1 MQTITRTIAGHEFTF
16 RVTFE
21 HDHGHGAPWE
31 ECDGHGIV
39 TGWERRDKRPGELV
53 LSEDRGSRRF
63 YDFAE
68 TCRIARRDGWNA
80 APYRDDETPRQRAA
94 KAARADYEYL
104 RAWCG
109 DDWAYVV
116 VTVTLLDGDGDETD
130 ISETLGGVETFRDYH
145 ETAAGELADE
155 IMAGHG
161 TAWGA
166 VSRET
171 FGYLPKGAA

>member
-1 MQTITRTIAGHEFTF
+1 MQTITRITDGRAFTF
-16 RVTFE
+16 RVEFE
-21 HDHGHGAPWE
+21 HDDGHGAPWE
-31 ECDGHGIV
+31 GFDGHGIV
-39 TGWERRDKRPGELV
+39 TGWEHREKRPGELI
-53 LSEDRGSRRF
+53 LSDDRGARRF

-68 TCRIARRDGWNA
+68 TCRLALREGWNA

-104 RAWCG
+104 RAWCD
-109 DDWAYVV
+109 DDWSYVV
-116 VTVTLLDGDGDETD
+116 VTVTLLDDDGEETEVSD
-130 ISETLGGVETFRDYH
+130 CLGGVETLRDYH
-145 ETAAGELADE
+145 ETAAGELVDE

-171 FGYLPKGAA
+171 FGYLPKVTS